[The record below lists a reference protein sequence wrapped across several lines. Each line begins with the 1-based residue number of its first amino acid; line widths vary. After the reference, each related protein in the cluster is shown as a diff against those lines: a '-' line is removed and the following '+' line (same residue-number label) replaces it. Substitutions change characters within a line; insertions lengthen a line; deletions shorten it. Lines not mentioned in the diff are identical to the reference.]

1 MDSEN
6 YQAILDSVKHPIVF
20 VDNDHIIR
28 YLNRAA
34 KVRYYEKRGYS
45 DLIGKS
51 ILDCHNSTSA
61 NQITQAHERLRK
73 GESEVYLRLDNYQE
87 KATVIVGVRDG
98 SGVLLGYYER
108 TERQNIQKPK
118 PSNAKM
124 HNGGSAR

>member
-1 MDSEN
+1 MDLEN

-20 VDNDHIIR
+20 VDNDHVIR

-51 ILDCHNSTSA
+51 LLDCHNPVSA
-61 NQITQAHERLRK
+61 NQITQAHERLQK
-73 GESEVYLRLDNYQE
+73 GEGEVYLRRDKNQE

-98 SGVLLGYYER
+98 SGLLLGYYER
-108 TERQNIQKPK
+108 SERQNIQKPE
-118 PSNAKM
+118 PTNV
-124 HNGGSAR
+124 NINT